1 MMFKSLAALAVL
13 GAVTTPAVAQTA
25 PPAPATNQAQPAQPQ
40 MVKKRI
46 CEENDNPATTI
57 HRTCKTVMVPAQP
70 QQASRNGQ
78 QAPAADGGQPNTSA
92 Y

>member
-1 MMFKSLAALAVL
+1 MFKPLAALAIL
-13 GAVTTPAVAQTA
+13 GAVTAPAVAQPA
-25 PPAPATNQAQPAQPQ
+25 QQAPAANQAQPAQPQ

-70 QQASRNGQ
+70 EQAAKNNP
-78 QAPAADGGQPNTSA
+78 QAQSADGGQPNTSA

>member
-1 MMFKSLAALAVL
+1 MMFKPLAALAIL
-13 GAVTTPAVAQTA
+13 GGVSVPAVAQTA
-25 PPAPATNQAQPAQPQ
+25 QSAPATNQVQPAQPQ

-46 CEENDNPATTI
+46 CEDNDNPSTTI

-70 QQASRNGQ
+70 SQSSKNNQSASSS
-78 QAPAADGGQPNTSA
+78 DDSQPNTSA

>member
-1 MMFKSLAALAVL
+1 MFKPLAAFAIL
-13 GAVTTPAVAQTA
+13 GAATAPAVAQTA
-25 PPAPATNQAQPAQPQ
+25 QQAPAVNQAQPAQPQ

-57 HRTCKTVMVPAQP
+57 HRVCKTAMVPAKPDQT
-70 QQASRNGQ
+70 AKGNQ
-78 QAPAADGGQPNTSA
+78 QAPSTDTGQPNTSA

>member
-1 MMFKSLAALAVL
+1 MFKSLAALAIL
-13 GAVTTPAVAQTA
+13 GAVTAPAVAQNA
-25 PPAPATNQAQPAQPQ
+25 QPAPAANQAQPAQPQ

-57 HRTCKTVMVPAQP
+57 HRICKTVMVPAQP
-70 QQASRNGQ
+70 DQARNNQ
-78 QAPAADGGQPNTSA
+78 HAPSSDSGQPNTSA